1 MNINNKVQPTNAV
14 NNDLFFN
21 RKQRRRMTKLNKI
34 SWKEMPKIS
43 KEENDSFIKSI
54 PTLDE
59 INYRSIMEM
68 KERLF
73 LDRKAK
79 RKIEELQ
86 AKEEQTKEEV

>member
-34 SWKEMPKIS
+34 SW